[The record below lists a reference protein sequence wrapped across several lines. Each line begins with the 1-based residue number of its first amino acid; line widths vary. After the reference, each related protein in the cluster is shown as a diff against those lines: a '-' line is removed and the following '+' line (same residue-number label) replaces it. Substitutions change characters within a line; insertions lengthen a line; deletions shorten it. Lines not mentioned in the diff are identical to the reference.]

1 MSIEEREKEEGSYL
15 EHEQLESSII
25 PEAEELFSG
34 GDMHIS
40 PETEVEDSGLDTNLA
55 TEGLSTS

>member
-15 EHEQLESSII
+15 EHEQLKTSII
-25 PEAEELFSG
+25 PETEELFSG

-40 PETEVEDSGLDTNLA
+40 SETEIAEPSLA
-55 TEGLSTS
+55 TDFMAEELSDM